1 MKTRKIRLN
10 KLTENSLANREMKEL
25 KGGAMCRCA
34 CRYEGKGGSSSDDNG
49 MANNAGGYKSPGGG
63 RTYLDDVIAEPTR

>member
-10 KLTENSLANREMKEL
+10 KLVENGLAHREIKEL

-34 CRYEGKGGSSSDDNG
+34 CRYEDNGGSSTDDNG
-49 MANNAGGYKSPGGG
+49 MANNAGGYRSPGGG
-63 RTYLDDVIAEPTR
+63 RTYLDTVECEAKR